1 MIRNHAL
8 SDFLILN
15 VDDTDAARYAKSR
28 LLTKVG
34 FRVVEASSGADAISS
49 AKLDR
54 PNLILLDTKLP
65 DMSGFEVC
73 RLLKSD
79 PETSSIAIL
88 QTSASFIS
96 LIDKVNGIESGADNY
111 LFEPVEPEELI
122 VNVKALLRLSLA
134 EQDVREV
141 DKRKDIFLATLAHEL
156 RNPLG
161 PIRNAIKLLHI
172 VDTPLDAK
180 QKELLGVISRQTD
193 QMVKLVDDLL
203 DVSRISQGKISLD
216 LETLSV
222 REFVQAAVESSSNL
236 IFDRGHHLTL
246 NIPDEPYWV
255 SGDKVRLIQ
264 IISNLI
270 NNAAKFTPSGGEITI
285 DVSQNN
291 EFVAIKIIDN
301 GIGLDKEH
309 LDNIFDLFVQ
319 HAHTE
324 ERTHEGLGIG
334 LSLVKNLTQLHGGE
348 IAVSSPGVNLG
359 STFTL
364 YLKLVD
370 QPSIESTLSLHS
382 DSKHESIKIL
392 VIDDNVDAA
401 RTLAELL
408 EISGNEVRTS
418 NTGKDGLATAIEFLP
433 KVVFLDIGLP
443 DSSGYEI
450 AKQIRLVKQ
459 ISKSYLIA
467 LTGYGTEAD
476 QKLAMDSGF
485 DLHITKPLDFE
496 KIAALNLGL

>member
-1 MIRNHAL
+1 
-8 SDFLILN
+8 
-15 VDDTDAARYAKSR
+15 
-28 LLTKVG
+28 
-34 FRVVEASSGADAISS
+34 
-49 AKLDR
+49 
-54 PNLILLDTKLP
+54 
-65 DMSGFEVC
+65 
-73 RLLKSD
+73 
-79 PETSSIAIL
+79 
-88 QTSASFIS
+88 
-96 LIDKVNGIESGADNY
+96 
-111 LFEPVEPEELI
+111 
-122 VNVKALLRLSLA
+122 
-134 EQDVREV
+134 
-141 DKRKDIFLATLAHEL
+141 
-156 RNPLG
+156 
-161 PIRNAIKLLHI
+161 
-172 VDTPLDAK
+172 
-180 QKELLGVISRQTD
+180 
-193 QMVKLVDDLL
+193 
-203 DVSRISQGKISLD
+203 
-216 LETLSV
+216 
-222 REFVQAAVESSSNL
+222 
-236 IFDRGHHLTL
+236 
-246 NIPDEPYWV
+246 
-255 SGDKVRLIQ
+255 
-264 IISNLI
+264 
-270 NNAAKFTPSGGEITI
+270 
-285 DVSQNN
+285 
-291 EFVAIKIIDN
+291 
-301 GIGLDKEH
+301 
-309 LDNIFDLFVQ
+309 
-319 HAHTE
+319 
-324 ERTHEGLGIG
+324 
-334 LSLVKNLTQLHGGE
+334 LVKNLTQLHGGE